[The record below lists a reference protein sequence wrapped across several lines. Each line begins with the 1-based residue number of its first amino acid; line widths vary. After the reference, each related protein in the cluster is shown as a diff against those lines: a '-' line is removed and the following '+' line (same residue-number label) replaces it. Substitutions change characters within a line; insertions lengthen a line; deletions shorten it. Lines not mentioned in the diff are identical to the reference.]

1 LEEARSRLNAL
12 HVQEEVYWR
21 QKERIKWL
29 AEGCETNNIKSFH
42 SSVLAETILHLQAKG
57 DLWVLDI

>member
-1 LEEARSRLNAL
+1 LNAL